1 MSVSGGQLCV
11 PTIQN
16 LQLSG
21 AFQVTTE
28 LLFISLAPVVR
39 KLDSAIHW
47 ISRYPEDK
55 YYDNQLR
62 YPVDSDLSTG

>member
-1 MSVSGGQLCV
+1 MQSLKLG
-11 PTIQN
+11 I
-16 LQLSG
+16 
-21 AFQVTTE
+21 
-28 LLFISLAPVVR
+28 LAPVVR

-47 ISRYPEDK
+47 INRYPEDK